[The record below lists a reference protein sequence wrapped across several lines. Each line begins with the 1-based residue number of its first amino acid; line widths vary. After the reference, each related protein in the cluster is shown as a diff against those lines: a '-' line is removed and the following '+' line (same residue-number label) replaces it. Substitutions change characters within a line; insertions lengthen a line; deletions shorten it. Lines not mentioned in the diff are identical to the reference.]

1 MKEIKIAVVG
11 NPNTGKSS
19 LINAIAK
26 ANLQVGNWPGV
37 TVEKKQA
44 KLSYKNYILHFIDL
58 PGTYSLTPYTVD
70 ETITRDFLFLED

>member
-26 ANLQVGNWPGV
+26 ANLRVGNWPGV
-37 TVEKKQA
+37 TVEKRKPGFLIKIIA
-44 KLSYKNYILHFIDL
+44 SILS
-58 PGTYSLTPYTVD
+58 T
-70 ETITRDFLFLED
+70 FLAPIV

>member
-26 ANLQVGNWPGV
+26 ANLQVGNWP
-37 TVEKKQA
+37 
-44 KLSYKNYILHFIDL
+44 L
-58 PGTYSLTPYTVD
+58 
-70 ETITRDFLFLED
+70 